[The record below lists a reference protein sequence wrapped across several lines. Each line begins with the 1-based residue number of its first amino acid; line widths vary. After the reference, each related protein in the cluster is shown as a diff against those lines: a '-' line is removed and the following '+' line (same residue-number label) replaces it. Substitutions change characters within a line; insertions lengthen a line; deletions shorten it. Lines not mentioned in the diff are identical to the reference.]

1 MEGIVEEADDV
12 ADERRECL
20 SECEMTE
27 YAMSLQTVPYDTK
40 PYEEFFRLYQFN
52 MSEKTVDMLNKPE

>member
-1 MEGIVEEADDV
+1 MEGIVEEAEDV

-20 SECEMTE
+20 SECSTTE

-40 PYEEFFRLYQFN
+40 PYKQFFRLYPFDFSNDTIDMFN
-52 MSEKTVDMLNKPE
+52 NPQ

>member
-20 SECEMTE
+20 SECEMTG
-27 YAMSLQTVPYDTK
+27 YTMSLQTVPYDTK
-40 PYEEFFRLYQFN
+40 PYEEYFRSYPSNL
-52 MSEKTVDMLNKPE
+52 SKDVIDMLENPQ

>member
-20 SECEMTE
+20 SECEMTG
-27 YAMSLQTVPYDTK
+27 YTMSLQTVPYDTK

-52 MSEKTVDMLNKPE
+52 MSKATIDMFNNPQ